1 MLANPQSC
9 GSSVPGTE
17 WHGGWCHPVL
27 TAPLKRGGFPA
38 SELRLET
45 SVSSSVVLASL
56 REASYTNC
64 GEIRKTENPKNCQ
77 KKIYFQ
83 LKHQLWPT
91 CRRTSIAVSY
101 AALITLVA
109 TWPWINGQIKHFHC
123 LLVLLQIHGLCGHL
137 YLSVA
142 VNSRTPSQPRCAPP
156 PQTWRTDCTAQIGP
170 FSCMKTELLACRHAK
185 GSDLKC
191 WSFRNQASLT
201 IKKLRL
207 VMLFDHKCRIV
218 DKLWS
223 YLSSRVYSIDAG
235 TPKWKNIGTITWCS
249 SYACDGF
256 RNVSRVRPDRRWE
269 PQHRLALWLVELVA
283 LKAWAATGSPHSVRM
298 SLVARQGSHP
308 PPLLS
313 TGDSSTMLEQ
323 LLQLPSQRKNVS
335 RMIKASVKAKNNTY
349 TIVILIYH

>member
-156 PQTWRTDCTAQIGP
+156 PQRLDGQIAPHRSDHSAAWRQSCWPVDMPKGQIWNAGP
-170 FSCMKTELLACRHAK
+170 S
-185 GSDLKC
+185 G
-191 WSFRNQASLT
+191 
-201 IKKLRL
+201 IKLRL
-207 VMLFDHKCRIV
+207 PLKSSD
-218 DKLWS
+218 
-223 YLSSRVYSIDAG
+223 LSCCSI
-235 TPKWKNIGTITWCS
+235 TN
-249 SYACDGF
+249 
-256 RNVSRVRPDRRWE
+256 
-269 PQHRLALWLVELVA
+269 VEL
-283 LKAWAATGSPHSVRM
+283 
-298 SLVARQGSHP
+298 
-308 PPLLS
+308 
-313 TGDSSTMLEQ
+313 
-323 LLQLPSQRKNVS
+323 
-335 RMIKASVKAKNNTY
+335 
-349 TIVILIYH
+349 